1 MKNVLNKLISK
12 NLVEPILVI
21 FGTIA
26 IFQWVVTPGLST
38 DSTLVNVLSGII
50 AVVSGLFVVLYVKEC
65 IFPSKQFTNINKEAE
80 TELDYD
86 PVVTKITK
94 KTPTKRRSRKKV
106 VVDSV
111 VESNDGITKT
121 TK

>member
-12 NLVEPILVI
+12 NLIEPVLVI

-38 DSTLVNVLSGII
+38 DSTIINVLSGII

-65 IFPSKQFTNINKEAE
+65 IFPSKQFTNISKEAE
-80 TELDYD
+80 TELDYY
-86 PVVTKITK
+86 PVITKVTKK
-94 KTPTKRRSRKKV
+94 NSNKT
-106 VVDSV
+106 
-111 VESNDGITKT
+111 
-121 TK
+121 